1 MAHNKKKAE
10 EGLLPEELLNA
21 VPLNIDLNEKDAVLP
36 DPDLMRYWDNV
47 KNRTLYLES
56 DIDGEMITSFSK
68 MIIAWNREDEKSKFQ
83 SKKENQ

>member
-36 DPDLMRYWDNV
+36 DPDLMRYWDNEYS
-47 KNRTLYLES
+47 L
-56 DIDGEMITSFSK
+56 SFF
-68 MIIAWNREDEKSKFQ
+68 MV
-83 SKKENQ
+83 